1 MGTQFDLVIVGGGIA
16 GMTAAIYAAR
26 ANLRTLILE
35 KSVCGGL
42 VNTTHVVE
50 NFPSYPS
57 IGGMDLM
64 EKVRAHVEGLGV
76 EIREVVEIESFGL
89 EHGLKNVAT
98 DEGVF
103 TAPALILAT
112 GRKPRKLAIDTNCE
126 QIHYCAICD
135 GSCYKGRP
143 VMVVGGGNSG
153 VDESLYLRTLG
164 VSRIVLIEEL
174 DRLLASE
181 KSCQNLLACPEVEAF
196 VSTRIAEIRSDGRLE
211 SVLLYN
217 TATGETFERKVDG
230 IFVYIGQD
238 PQTDLLRGQVPLDDW
253 GYIVVDD
260 QMRTSLP
267 GVFAA
272 GDVIHKKFRQIT
284 TAMADGTIAA
294 LSAVAYLAEQGE
306 QCKPAASVAV
316 TK

>member
-1 MGTQFDLVIVGGGIA
+1 MDTHFDLIIVGGGIA
-16 GMTAAIYAAR
+16 GMTSAIYAAR
-26 ANLRTLILE
+26 ANLRALILE
-35 KSVCGGL
+35 KSVCGGV

-76 EIREVVEIESFGL
+76 EIREVVEIEAFSL
-89 EHGLKNVAT
+89 TEDVKSVTT

-103 TAPALILAT
+103 TAPAVILAT
-112 GRKPRKLAIDTNCE
+112 GRKARKLSIDTDCG

-153 VDESLYLRTLG
+153 VEESLYLRTLG

-181 KSCQNLLACPEVEAF
+181 KSVQNLLACPEVEAF
-196 VSTRIAEIRSDGRLE
+196 VSTHIEEIRSGERLE
-211 SVLLYN
+211 SVLLHN
-217 TATGETFERKVDG
+217 AATGETFERKVDG

-238 PQTDLLRGQVPLDDW
+238 PQTELLQGQVRLDDC
-253 GYIVVDD
+253 GYIVADE
-260 QMRTSLP
+260 QMRTNLP

-272 GDVIHKKFRQIT
+272 GDVVRKKYRQIT
-284 TAMADGTIAA
+284 TAMGDGTIAA
-294 LSAVAYLAEQGE
+294 LSVVGYLAQHAE
-306 QCKPAASVAV
+306 QCKPAAVAAL
-316 TK
+316 